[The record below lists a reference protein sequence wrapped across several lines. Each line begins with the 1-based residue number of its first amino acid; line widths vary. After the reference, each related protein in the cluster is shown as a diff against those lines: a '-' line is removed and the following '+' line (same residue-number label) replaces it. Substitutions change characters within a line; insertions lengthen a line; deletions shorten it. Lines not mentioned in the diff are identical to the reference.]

1 MGFNASQKGDNAD
14 KSSILIDWLLTPK
27 ELREPKTLEALAEL
41 LGVTS
46 ATLRNWRKEPVFQRE
61 MTDRARGQARVEM
74 LPEIIDALFAT
85 ATSKSPQ
92 QPAAAK
98 LLLDFMEKVQPAK
111 AIDVSALSPEELHEL
126 AMAALSQVK
135 PADG

>member
-1 MGFNASQKGDNAD
+1 MATPSQKGENAD

-27 ELREPKTLEALAEL
+27 ELRNPPTLEKLATE

-61 MTDRARGQARVEM
+61 MTDRQRGVVRVDM
-74 LPEIIDALFAT
+74 LPAVIEALYRT
-85 ATSKSPQ
+85 AISGTPQ

-111 AIDVSALSPEELHEL
+111 SIDVSALTPEELHEL
-126 AMAALSQVK
+126 AMAALGQIK